1 VSWASSWGPSG
12 AARVP
17 EDSAGRDRLREA
29 LQALI
34 NKADIVVGF
43 NFKFDY
49 HWLQKFGVDLS
60 AARIWDCQITEF
72 VLERQQN
79 RYPSLEGSAVK
90 YDLGHK
96 IDIIK
101 LEYWNKGINT
111 DAIPWPVLKPYAI
124 QDADLTLKLFHIQQ
138 ELVSKPQ
145 RQLLAL
151 LNADLHVLQE
161 MERNGIVY
169 DESLCEAR
177 EKELDVEIQNRQA
190 ILDAFYP
197 DIPIL
202 WSSNDQL
209 SAFLYGGVIKQTV
222 KDHDGFFKSGARA
235 GQPKFRNREILH
247 QLPRLYQPLRGTE
260 LAKEGFYATNEDT
273 LLKLKGKR
281 GPLTVLLELS
291 KLEKLNGTYYRGIP
305 KLNHEMSWEHG
316 VLHGSFNQV
325 VAATGR
331 LSSDKPNLQN
341 MASELNDLFITRFK

>member
-1 VSWASSWGPSG
+1 M
-12 AARVP
+12 
-17 EDSAGRDRLREA
+17 
-29 LQALI
+29 
-34 NKADIVVGF
+34 GF

-60 AARIWDCQITEF
+60 AARLWDCQITEF

-79 RYPSLEGSAVK
+79 RYPSLENSCVK

-101 LEYWNKGINT
+101 TEYWDRGINT
-111 DAIPWPVLKPYAI
+111 DDIPWPVLKPYAV
-124 QDADLTLKLFHIQQ
+124 QDADLTLKLFHTQQ
-138 ELVSKPQ
+138 ALVKPAQ
-145 RQLLAL
+145 RRLLAL

-177 EKELDVEIQNRQA
+177 SAELDVQIQERQS

-202 WSSNDQL
+202 WSSGDQL
-209 SAFLYGGVIKQTV
+209 SAFLYGGVITQTV
-222 KDHDGFFKSGARA
+222 KDHDGFFKSGAKV
-235 GQPKFRNREILH
+235 GQPRFRNREVHH
-247 QLPRLYQPLRGTE
+247 QLPRLYQPLKGTE
-260 LAKEGFYATNEDT
+260 LKKEGVWATNEDT
-273 LLKLKGKR
+273 LLKLKGKQ
-281 GPLTVLLELS
+281 GPLKVLLELS
-291 KLEKLNGTYYRGIP
+291 KLEKLNGTYYKGMP
-305 KLNHEMSWEHG
+305 KLNREMSWEPN

-341 MASELNDLFITRFK
+341 FASDLQDIFTTRYPC